1 MKRFGS
7 NTHFTASNVHG
18 SHQTS
23 ESEFG
28 VSAAEGES
36 GTAME
41 YMSRT
46 SLLQG
51 NRSRTRQKT
60 RLRES
65 LYWKTEEEDL
75 YLASIEIGKDLG
87 INKTSEVRG
96 PSAGQRISSLLSTSQ
111 GEDEEETFKLFG
123 FKNPGMVN
131 FEIQGLLTGNVI
143 YLGIQMG
150 FGYYQSPQMKIP
162 LFNFAEQ
169 FAAILAAMPDEIV
182 SEESKARAIAAL
194 FDFNYADVDKVRR
207 ASKAVRMTD
216 PAAKAKE
223 EEWSFEVN
231 SPPVDSGIKRQDR
244 PAEEVLPECQAHALA
259 GGGGVR
265 VGL

>member
-1 MKRFGS
+1 
-7 NTHFTASNVHG
+7 
-18 SHQTS
+18 
-23 ESEFG
+23 
-28 VSAAEGES
+28 
-36 GTAME
+36 ME

-46 SLLQG
+46 SLLQN
-51 NRSRTRQKT
+51 NRSSTHEKA

-65 LYWKTEEEDL
+65 LYWKTEEDDL

-87 INKTSEVRG
+87 INKTSEARG
-96 PSAGQRISSLLSTSQ
+96 PSAGQRMSSLLSTSEGHEQ
-111 GEDEEETFKLFG
+111 EETFKLFG

-131 FEIQGLLTGNVI
+131 FDLQGLLTGNVI
-143 YLGIQMG
+143 YLGMQMG

-169 FAAILAAMPDEIV
+169 FAAILAAIPDELV
-182 SEESKARAIAAL
+182 SEESRARAIAAL

-223 EEWSFEVN
+223 DAWSFEVN
-231 SPPVDSGIKRQDR
+231 SPPVGSGIKHQDR
-244 PAEEVLPECQAHALA
+244 PAEEEILPECQACLSAVFLKA
-259 GGGGVR
+259 
-265 VGL
+265 